1 MTRSAST
8 LDRLAALVFGLALIA
23 LGVGLLVWNTDWITG
38 IPQIITA
45 PGLVTAAETGWW
57 PWAVAAAGI
66 VLVAIALR
74 WLFTHT
80 PKAKIKNLR
89 LSGGNAGSISV
100 DLGEVAD
107 AAARVLATEHASTF
121 SQGQSNH
128 RPRYPHH
135 RSHRDRALTDNAEC
149 TDRIDRFGE
158 HADRWHARRPHHR
171 HPNLDPHRQ
180 APPPRPRRVDGAR
193 TRVRGQLEGIGTRD
207 PSPETRG
214 YAITHGDQSTLR
226 SR

>member
-8 LDRLAALVFGLALIA
+8 LDRLAALVFGLALIT

-80 PKAKIKNLR
+80 PK
-89 LSGGNAGSISV
+89 
-100 DLGEVAD
+100 
-107 AAARVLATEHASTF
+107 
-121 SQGQSNH
+121 
-128 RPRYPHH
+128 
-135 RSHRDRALTDNAEC
+135 
-149 TDRIDRFGE
+149 
-158 HADRWHARRPHHR
+158 RR
-171 HPNLDPHRQ
+171 
-180 APPPRPRRVDGAR
+180 
-193 TRVRGQLEGIGTRD
+193 
-207 PSPETRG
+207 
-214 YAITHGDQSTLR
+214 
-226 SR
+226 

>member
-80 PKAKIKNLR
+80 PKAKMKNLR
-89 LSGGNAGSISV
+89 LSGGNAGSISA

-107 AAARVLATEHASTF
+107 AAARVL
-121 SQGQSNH
+121 GQS
-128 RPRYPHH
+128 
-135 RSHRDRALTDNAEC
+135 T
-149 TDRIDRFGE
+149 
-158 HADRWHARRPHHR
+158 
-171 HPNLDPHRQ
+171 Q
-180 APPPRPRRVDGAR
+180 AHSAA
-193 TRVRGQLEGIGTRD
+193 
-207 PSPETRG
+207 SPEALDARSIENGQCLVVSGCADTSRHLRHAL
-214 YAITHGDQSTLR
+214 YASWF
-226 SR
+226 